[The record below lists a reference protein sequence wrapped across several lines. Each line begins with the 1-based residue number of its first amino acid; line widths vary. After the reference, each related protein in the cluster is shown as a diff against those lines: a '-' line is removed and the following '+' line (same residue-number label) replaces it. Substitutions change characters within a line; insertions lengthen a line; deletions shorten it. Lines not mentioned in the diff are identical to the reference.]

1 MGEGVSSRRTFL
13 KRRARCCVAGFRL
26 LWGASW
32 SRLTLRVFLKQ
43 LRPYGRLG
51 GARGHQGSQGRQGH
65 YPRFD
70 RAVEDGRGRRSLPRA
85 GGRADGRR
93 DQEHRHQPGGR
104 AGGGQLRH
112 RRPGPRL
119 QHAQAGRGQVQVLRP
134 PQAGQADAEDGASR
148 HRARPG
154 RRRADRPGRL
164 LGRSSSPPVLFSPAM
179 RSLRHWTPRY
189 VVNRLRVLAY
199 KRLHPGEP
207 WLTRDM
213 VELLKTRLTGA
224 HRGLEWGAGRS
235 TLWLAARLGS
245 LVSVE
250 HDEAYCRQVQAALEK
265 KGLRNVD
272 LRFHPAEP
280 DYVAVADKLPPARLD
295 FVLVDGQARDL
306 CALAALPR
314 LKPGGLLV
322 VDNSNLYLPC
332 SSHAPP

>member
-1 MGEGVSSRRTFL
+1 
-13 KRRARCCVAGFRL
+13 
-26 LWGASW
+26 
-32 SRLTLRVFLKQ
+32 
-43 LRPYGRLG
+43 
-51 GARGHQGSQGRQGH
+51 
-65 YPRFD
+65 
-70 RAVEDGRGRRSLPRA
+70 
-85 GGRADGRR
+85 
-93 DQEHRHQPGGR
+93 
-104 AGGGQLRH
+104 
-112 RRPGPRL
+112 
-119 QHAQAGRGQVQVLRP
+119 
-134 PQAGQADAEDGASR
+134 
-148 HRARPG
+148 
-154 RRRADRPGRL
+154 
-164 LGRSSSPPVLFSPAM
+164 M

-199 KRLHPGEP
+199 QRLHPGEP

-224 HRGLEWGAGRS
+224 GRGLEWGAGRS

-280 DYVAVADKLPPARLD
+280 DYVAVADTLPPARLD

-332 SSHAPP
+332 SSHAPHSRRPADGPASEAWGRFATTVKTWECIWTTNGVWDTALWVKPA